1 MHYCLV
7 PLTLLSRSEPS
18 ASTLSTFVFFLSLS
32 TKALAKVDCLL
43 SFPFS
48 LFLTLRTFFRSLPKC
63 SQMLLHIIDIF
74 FVIFHTSLI
83 LFNLFGWIYKRSRK
97 LNLIILSLTGA
108 SWLFLGLIF
117 GTLGY
122 CPLTDWHFAVLEKLG
137 RTDLPDSY
145 IKYLADRLT
154 GLDINAS
161 LVDKF
166 TIYCFLAALVIS
178 IFFNLKDYRTTRQQ
192 GK

>member
-1 MHYCLV
+1 MI
-7 PLTLLSRSEPS
+7 
-18 ASTLSTFVFFLSLS
+18 
-32 TKALAKVDCLL
+32 
-43 SFPFS
+43 
-48 LFLTLRTFFRSLPKC
+48 LRIL
-63 SQMLLHIIDIF
+63 DIF

-108 SWLFLGLIF
+108 SWLFLGLIV

-122 CPLTDWHFAVLEKLG
+122 CPLTDWHFTILEKLG
-137 RTDLPDSY
+137 KTDLPGSY

-154 GLDINAS
+154 GSDLNTS

-166 TIYCFLAALVIS
+166 TLYCFLAALVIS
-178 IFFNLKDYRTTRQQ
+178 GILNLRDYIRKRNPR
-192 GK
+192 